1 MNSSPDTFLCLF
13 IQWNKVSVST
23 GVRNTWREKIPEM
36 LIIYNSLELNNDLS
50 ESFDIV
56 PLQDLWL

>member
-1 MNSSPDTFLCLF
+1 M
-13 IQWNKVSVST
+13 
-23 GVRNTWREKIPEM
+23 RNTWREKIPEM